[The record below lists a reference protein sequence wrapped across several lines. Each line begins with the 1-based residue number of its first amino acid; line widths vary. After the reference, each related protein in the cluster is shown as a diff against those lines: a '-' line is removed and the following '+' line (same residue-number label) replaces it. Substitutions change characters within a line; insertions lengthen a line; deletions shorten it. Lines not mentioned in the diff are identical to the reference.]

1 MECGAAGSL
10 KDLDYTVRRCLAK
23 DPNDRWQSARDLM
36 LHLRWVADSG
46 SRPLM
51 WPRFRRGAR
60 GEPSCPGS
68 WLPSPSRQP
77 SRPAGLPR
85 NDQRAVSPVVRFPID
100 VPLEAVFA
108 PTTSIAA
115 PHPAISPDGRQV
127 AFLAQVGT
135 EPVRVWV
142 RALDSLEARALAG
155 TDDAAFP
162 FWSADSRFVGF
173 FADGALKTIDVQGGA
188 AHRVCDAP
196 AGEGGTW
203 NREGTIVFAP
213 GAGGAL
219 YRVAASGGVASPVT
233 TPSSS
238 RVSVPHRWPLFLPDG
253 RRFLFLDGD
262 HIAVASLDSPDVR
275 ALTASDS
282 QAAYSDAG
290 YLLFVRGTALLAL
303 AFDATSAEVSGEPRQ
318 VADGISRSV
327 SNAAFSVSSTGVLI
341 YRSGRLVNRQ
351 LTWFD
356 RAGTPLGSTGGV
368 HDFSGVHLSPDERKV
383 TYHRHDG
390 RPDGDVWVVDLARG
404 ISERFT
410 HAAENLPGVVARRH
424 ARRLRVESRQRR
436 EQSVGQG
443 RERNGTGCAA
453 LDVDRRQD
461 PAQLVG

>member
-1 MECGAAGSL
+1 MRAVVPWIVAALALAAALAAG
-10 KDLDYTVRRCLAK
+10 
-23 DPNDRWQSARDLM
+23 
-36 LHLRWVADSG
+36 WVAAK
-46 SRPLM
+46 RP
-51 WPRFRRGAR
+51 P
-60 GEPSCPGS
+60 
-68 WLPSPSRQP
+68 PSRL
-77 SRPAGLPR
+77 SCA
-85 NDQRAVSPVVRFPID
+85 SPID
-100 VPLEAVFA
+100 VPPEAVFA

-142 RALDSLEARALAG
+142 RPLDSLEARALAG

-238 RVSVPHRWPLFLPDG
+238 RVSVPPRWPSFLPDG

-262 HIAVASLDSPDVR
+262 HIAVGSLDSPDVR

-303 AFDATSAEVSGEPRQ
+303 AFDATAPRSAANPARWPTASAV
-318 VADGISRSV
+318 RS
-327 SNAAFSVSSTGVLI
+327 AMRRF
-341 YRSGRLVNRQ
+341 RCR
-351 LTWFD
+351 
-356 RAGTPLGSTGGV
+356 
-368 HDFSGVHLSPDERKV
+368 
-383 TYHRHDG
+383 
-390 RPDGDVWVVDLARG
+390 RPA
-404 ISERFT
+404 S
-410 HAAENLPGVVARRH
+410 
-424 ARRLRVESRQRR
+424 
-436 EQSVGQG
+436 
-443 RERNGTGCAA
+443 
-453 LDVDRRQD
+453 
-461 PAQLVG
+461 